1 MVKKLGCFSELIDQ
15 AFHNWLHWLAYALPV
30 VPSDEYREVRFGWTG
45 VVVSAAEN
53 GAELYPVACSDVV
66 EFDGVRNIDDTIR
79 LVLLNGSANRVP
91 FSARVQL
98 EALNRCSS
106 VLAEV
111 AAASALKRLL
121 KLLVVLG
128 SAYANDVMVV
138 DDCVFVRPAVAE
150 SRTPVLSDGE
160 LPSPCRM

>member
-1 MVKKLGCFSELIDQ
+1 ML
-15 AFHNWLHWLAYALPV
+15 
-30 VPSDEYREVRFGWTG
+30 
-45 VVVSAAEN
+45 
-53 GAELYPVACSDVV
+53 CSDVV

-91 FSARVQL
+91 FSARVKL

-150 SRTPVLSDGE
+150 SRIPVLSDGE